1 MRQELPEMDDYA
13 NWVLEGAET
22 SEEENPRTEHM
33 YQAFRD
39 TLEEF
44 LGPDAAEE
52 LEFELMTRMS
62 IVPTLAD
69 TRLGKS
75 AIRCF

>member
-1 MRQELPEMDDYA
+1 MRQELPERDDYA
-13 NWVLEGAET
+13 IWVLEGAET

-33 YQAFRD
+33 YQAFQG

-44 LGPDAAEE
+44 LGPGAAKE
-52 LEFELMTRMS
+52 LEFQLMTRMS

-69 TRLGKS
+69 TRLGRS